1 MVTLTS
7 FQVPPQDFYHVV
19 HFHIM
24 YNLDFLQ
31 SDVAMQVGLPHCAP
45 STKSKAISNFKNHEK
60 IDEKTSWQINSVLEN
75 IGIKLLRFEFLIL
88 IKNNEYPVLNT

>member
-1 MVTLTS
+1 MLILVSMVTLTS

-60 IDEKTSWQINSVLEN
+60 IDEKTSWQINSLKEN
-75 IGIKLLRFEFLIL
+75 NKTKIIQKFDF
-88 IKNNEYPVLNT
+88 

>member
-60 IDEKTSWQINSVLEN
+60 IDVKHL
-75 IGIKLLRFEFLIL
+75 GKLIL
-88 IKNNEYPVLNT
+88 LKKIIKQKLFRNLISNFDYKY

>member
-45 STKSKAISNFKNHEK
+45 STRSKAISNLKNHEK
-60 IDEKTSWQINSVLEN
+60 IDEKTSWQINSLKEN
-75 IGIKLLRFEFLIL
+75 NKTKIIQKFDF
-88 IKNNEYPVLNT
+88 